1 MKALP
6 IDYQVYGYLSWTSSI
21 VDDIDGLV
29 VNVALVDAHATE
41 SQQAGGTYEH
51 AEILAIVRKD
61 DIDAYHH
68 APLTEGSDTDGF
80 PLKITTIGMLTYR

>member
-6 IDYQVYGYLSWTSSI
+6 IDYQTYGYLSWTAGI

-29 VNVALVDAHATE
+29 ANVALVDAHAPE
-41 SQQAGGTYEH
+41 SKQAGGATEH
-51 AEILAIVRKD
+51 AEILAMVRKD
-61 DIDAYHH
+61 DIDALHH